1 MVTAPPPP
9 FAFPTLPLDELT
21 EMVVKWWSVVMM
33 WRCGDH
39 GWDVVGIESRENER
53 TRVVTRVRNVVR
65 ARFGFFFWFFVFGG
79 VGGWWREKWGEREF
93 KSCLEF
99 FVIPGANEGTG

>member
-1 MVTAPPPP
+1 
-9 FAFPTLPLDELT
+9 
-21 EMVVKWWSVVMM
+21 M

-65 ARFGFFFWFFVFGG
+65 ARFGFFFWFFVFGDVG
-79 VGGWWREKWGEREF
+79 VVCFREGF
-93 KSCLEF
+93 LVCF
-99 FVIPGANEGTG
+99 FF